1 MKALILAGGQGTRL
15 REETEF
21 RPKPMV
27 QIGSRPILW
36 HIMKILHSQG
46 IQEFEVALG
55 FKGDQIKDYFLKYPY
70 LASDLIID
78 YSKEVPV
85 TSFNRSSFENWVV
98 GLNDTGVDTN
108 TGGRI
113 LKLRDKLTDTFICT
127 YGDGVANVDVQAL
140 IDFHRAHGKIATVT
154 AVHPSARF
162 GAIEI
167 MDNGIVSS
175 FAEKPVSNQ
184 WVNGG
189 FFVFNP
195 EVFDYLTFDSIL
207 ERGPLEHLAQ
217 DSQLMAWQH
226 QGFWHPMDTIRDSQ
240 HLNELWN
247 TGAAPWKIW

>member
-15 REETEF
+15 REETEY

-85 TSFNRSSFENWVV
+85 TSFNRSSLENWVV

-127 YGDGVANVDVQAL
+127 YGDGVANVNVQAL

-167 MDNGIVSS
+167 IDNGIVSS

-207 ERGPLEHLAQ
+207 ERGPLEHIAQ

>member
-15 REETEF
+15 REETEY

-85 TSFNRSSFENWVV
+85 KSFNRSSLENWVV

-127 YGDGVANVDVQAL
+127 YGDGVANVNVQAL